1 MRRPAVRVPPSPT
14 GDDRENRGGSPW
26 PPRHRRTRTR
36 TGPYPGHP
44 PYAPQ
49 APYGAPYALTPEQGA
64 YGCRVCGS
72 LPVADTTVY
81 GHQGMIVLMRFRSR
95 KGPFCRDCGVAT
107 VREMSAKTLWQGW
120 WSPLSLIITPITLLV
135 NLGPWGKLCR
145 LGPPAGGV
153 RAPLNPGRSLWLR
166 APALALLVPLL
177 LAILAVPTLILVSAL
192 NGDDKEPVLQVGQ
205 CVRNEGD
212 WQNQALVVTDCK
224 AGFAQYEV
232 TGHLD
237 HTGARCA
244 DGEYITHLRERPDG
258 LASSCLRPLPVR

>member
-1 MRRPAVRVPPSPT
+1 MATPPPPYPHQPA
-14 GDDRENRGGSPW
+14 
-26 PPRHRRTRTR
+26 
-36 TGPYPGHP
+36 GPYPGH
-44 PYAPQ
+44 APQ
-49 APYGAPYALTPEQGA
+49 APYVPQAPYAPASAQAPYALTPEQGA

-81 GHQGMIVLMRFRSR
+81 GHQGLVVLMRFRSR

-107 VREMSAKTLWQGW
+107 VREMSARPLWQGW
-120 WSPLSLIITPITLLV
+120 WSPLSVVIAPITLLV

-145 LGPPAGGV
+145 LGPPTGGV
-153 RAPLNPGRSLWLR
+153 MAPLDPGRSLWLR
-166 APALALLVPLL
+166 PPALAFLVPLVL
-177 LAILAVPTLILVSAL
+177 AVLAIPTLILVSTL
-192 NGDDKEPVLQVGQ
+192 NGDDEEAVLQVGQ

-212 WQNQALVVTDCK
+212 WKNQALVVTDCK

-258 LASSCLRPLPVR
+258 PASSCLRPLPLRP